1 MEHTF
6 EELSSKNVTQLRE
19 IAEGMDHEALHG
31 YKTMRQEQLVKAL
44 CSAFGIEARAER
56 KIVGINR
63 GEIKARI
70 KKLKV
75 QREKALEE
83 HNHKELKL
91 VRRKIRGL
99 KREIRK
105 ATVK

>member
-1 MEHTF
+1 MDYTYED
-6 EELSSKNVTQLRE
+6 LNSKTVTQLRE
-19 IAEGMDHEALHG
+19 IAEGVDHEAVKG
-31 YKTMRQEQLVKAL
+31 YKTMHQEKLVVAL
-44 CSAFGIEARAER
+44 CNAFGIEARPER
-56 KIVGINR
+56 KVVGINR
-63 GEIKARI
+63 GEIKAQI

-75 QREKALEE
+75 EREKALEA

-105 ATVK
+105 ATV